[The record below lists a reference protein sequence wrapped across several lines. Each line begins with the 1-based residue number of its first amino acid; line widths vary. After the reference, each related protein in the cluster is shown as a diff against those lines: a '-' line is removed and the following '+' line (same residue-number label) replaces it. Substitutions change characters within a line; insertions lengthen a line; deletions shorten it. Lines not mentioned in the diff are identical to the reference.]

1 MVHYSY
7 NNTVYYNNSNN
18 YNNIIM
24 AQLLHAIPLLT
35 VAGCPMFP
43 NASDDMLL
51 LNATSS
57 QAPGTQLSFV
67 CTTELLPRNI
77 DVITIT
83 CQVNGLWQP
92 SVEDK
97 HCQKVVGKFKLT

>member
-1 MVHYSY
+1 
-7 NNTVYYNNSNN
+7 
-18 YNNIIM
+18 
-24 AQLLHAIPLLT
+24 
-35 VAGCPMFP
+35 MFP

-67 CTTELLPRNI
+67 CATEVFPRNT

-92 SVEDK
+92 SLEDK
-97 HCQKVVGKFKLT
+97 HCQKVAGKFKLTCYVLQANDLI